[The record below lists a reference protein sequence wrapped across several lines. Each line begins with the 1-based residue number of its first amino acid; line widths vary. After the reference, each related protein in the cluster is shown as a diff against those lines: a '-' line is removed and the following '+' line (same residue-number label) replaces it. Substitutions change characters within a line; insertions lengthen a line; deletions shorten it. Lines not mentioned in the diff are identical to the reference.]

1 MRRSLKVE
9 TEEGALSGIN
19 VEASGIGRLLK
30 TIGKGK
36 EAKEEQEKDKADKV
50 GLVFPLAP
58 TSRLTVFSRL
68 S

>member
-1 MRRSLKVE
+1 VE

-36 EAKEEQEKDKADKV
+36 EAKERQEKDKAGKV
-50 GLVFPLAP
+50 GFVFPFAP
-58 TSRLTVFSRL
+58 TS
-68 S
+68 